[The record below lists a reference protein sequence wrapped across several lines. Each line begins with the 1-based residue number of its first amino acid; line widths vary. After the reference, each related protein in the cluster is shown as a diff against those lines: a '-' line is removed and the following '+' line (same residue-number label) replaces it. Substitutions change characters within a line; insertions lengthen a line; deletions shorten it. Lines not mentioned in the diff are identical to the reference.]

1 MLCKV
6 VTQKSNKLRVRSNPS
21 IDSRVVGYLY
31 KGNIYDVK
39 PVNEN
44 WAFVTAADTRAI
56 GYASRAYLQEVVI
69 NESTAQ
75 KNNDIT
81 ITFKREEL
89 KAMVD
94 YINRLMGE

>member
-21 IDSRVVGYLY
+21 TDSRVVGYLY

-44 WAFVTAADTRAI
+44 WAFVTAGDTGEI
-56 GYASRAYLQEVVI
+56 GYTSREYLREVI
-69 NESTAQ
+69 TDESTGQ
-75 KNNDIT
+75 KNNDIS
-81 ITFKREEL
+81 ITFTRHEL

-94 YINRLMGE
+94 YINSLLGA

>member
-6 VTQKSNKLRVRSNPS
+6 VTQKSNKLCVRSRPS
-21 IDSRVVGYLY
+21 TESRVVGYLY
-31 KGNIYDVK
+31 KNNIYDTK

-56 GYASRAYLQEVVI
+56 GYASRAYLQEVTI
-69 NESTAQ
+69 NEPTAQ

-81 ITFKREEL
+81 VTFKREEL

-94 YINRLMGE
+94 YINSLLGE

>member
-6 VTQKSNKLRVRSNPS
+6 VTKKSNKLCVRGNPS
-21 IDSRVVGYLY
+21 TDGYVVGYLY
-31 KGNIYDVK
+31 KDNIYDVS
-39 PVNEN
+39 PVNRN
-44 WAFVTAADTRAI
+44 WAFVTAADTGAI
-56 GYASRAYLQEVVI
+56 GYASRAYLQKVT
-69 NESTAQ
+69 NESTGQ

-94 YINRLMGE
+94 YINSLLGE

>member
-6 VTQKSNKLRVRSNPS
+6 VTQKSNKLCVRSKPS
-21 IDSRVVGYLY
+21 TESHVVGYLY
-31 KGNIYDVK
+31 KNNIYDAK

-56 GYASRAYLQEVVI
+56 GYASRAYLQEVAI
-69 NESTAQ
+69 NESTEQ

-81 ITFKREEL
+81 ITFTRAEL
-89 KAMVD
+89 KSMID
-94 YINRLMGE
+94 YINRLIGE